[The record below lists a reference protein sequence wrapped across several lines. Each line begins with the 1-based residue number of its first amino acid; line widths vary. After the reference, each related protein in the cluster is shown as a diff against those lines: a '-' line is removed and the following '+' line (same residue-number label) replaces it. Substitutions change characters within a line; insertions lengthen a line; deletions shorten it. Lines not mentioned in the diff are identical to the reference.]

1 MESFWTTSLDV
12 GTLSFTPLSILLGT
26 VLLLLSII
34 TQRVLYGVLTRRFFP
49 RFKIHPGLGNAY
61 ATLAGYTFLVLALF
75 FILPITFTGLNWATL
90 SVILG
95 AISFGVGFGLRNIAD
110 NFVSGLIILLERPVK
125 VGDRVTIDET
135 SGTVTSIRAR
145 SATIQ
150 TNDNIEVIV
159 PNSRF
164 ISASVINWS
173 HSDNRVRFRIP
184 VGVHYASDVFQVR
197 EVLEAAAARHPAVL
211 KEPGPSAKFI
221 AFGESSL
228 DFELWVWTIEW
239 TLRPAAFK
247 SEINFLIWTALKE
260 AQIEI
265 PYPQRDL
272 YIKEW
277 KSPPPEPS
285 PPTKDKP

>member
-1 MESFWTTSLDV
+1 MTLDAFWTRPIDL
-12 GTLSFTPLSILLGT
+12 GTISFTPLSLVLGL
-26 VLLLLSII
+26 VLLLLTLFIQRLII
-34 TQRVLYGVLTRRFFP
+34 HLLKRRIFP
-49 RFKIHPGLGNAY
+49 RFSIHPGLGHAY
-61 ATLAGYTFLVLALF
+61 ATLVGYTFLVIALF
-75 FILPITFTGLNWATL
+75 IIGPISFQGLNWATL

-135 SGTVTSIRAR
+135 SGTVRSIRAR
-145 SATIQ
+145 STTVE
-150 TNDNIEVIV
+150 TNDNIEVII

-173 HSDNRVRFRIP
+173 HSDNRVRFRVP
-184 VGVHYASDVFQVR
+184 VGVHYESDVFHVR
-197 EVLEAAAARHPAVL
+197 EVLEKAALVHAEVL
-211 KEPGPSAKFI
+211 KNPGPSAKFVG
-221 AFGESSL
+221 FGDSSL
-228 DFELWVWTIEW
+228 DFELWVWTVEW

-247 SEINFLIWTALKE
+247 SEINYLIWQHLKE
-260 AQIEI
+260 AGIQI

-277 KSPPPEPS
+277 QGPEP
-285 PPTKDKP
+285 PLPEPHLN